1 MTSVGR
7 IEFRELQRS
16 DFPTVAAWFEQPHI
30 ERWWNESSD
39 LDDIEAKYGPRVDG
53 NDSTS
58 MWVIEIDGNPAGLA
72 QHYRH
77 EDYPDHDEAVGV
89 ENAVGIDYLL
99 AEDFAGHGFGPL
111 MLAAF
116 ARLALDRT
124 PGADHCVAA
133 PAQANRP
140 SWTALERACFQRR
153 GACQPPDEPIA
164 WMYVLSRRSMGSYAR
179 PRPDG
184 TQLSPPA

>member
-1 MTSVGR
+1 MKNVGR
-7 IEFRELQRS
+7 VEFRQLQRS
-16 DFPTVAAWFEQPHI
+16 DFPAVAAWFEQPHI

-39 LDDIEAKYGPRVDG
+39 LDHIEAKYGPRVDG

-58 MWVIEIDGNPAGLA
+58 MWIVEIDGIPAGLA

-89 ENAVGIDYLL
+89 ESAVGIDYLL
-99 AEDFAGHGFGPL
+99 AEDFTGRGLGPHV
-111 MLAAF
+111 LAAF

-124 PGADHCVAA
+124 TGSHHCVAA
-133 PAQANRP
+133 PAQANRS
-140 SWTALERACFQRR
+140 SWRALERAGFQRL

-164 WMYVLSRRSMGSYAR
+164 WMYVIDRA
-179 PRPDG
+179 
-184 TQLSPPA
+184 QLSPPA

>member
-1 MTSVGR
+1 MTNIGRVG
-7 IEFRELQRS
+7 FRQLQRS
-16 DFPTVAAWFEQPHI
+16 DFPRLAVWFEQPHI
-30 ERWWNESSD
+30 ARWWNESSD

-58 MWVIEIDGNPAGLA
+58 MWIIEIDGNPAGLA

-89 ENAVGIDYLL
+89 ANAVGIDYLL
-99 AEDFAGHGFGPL
+99 AKDFAGRGLGPP

-116 ARLALDRT
+116 ARLTLDRT

-140 SWTALERACFQRR
+140 SWTALERAGFQRL

-164 WMYVLSRRSMGSYAR
+164 WMYVLDR
-179 PRPDG
+179 